1 MATRCSSRAQT
12 SRQSG
17 SRPPTSSRPPA
28 FADSIRAS
36 SRTESTSRRRPG
48 RLEMAEAKEPKA
60 DVKAAKKAK
69 KTAVPEAPE
78 PEQAL
83 PTAGEIRAAK
93 KAELLV
99 WSERY
104 GLSQEGKV
112 DDLRQRLRAYIEKK
126 AVKAATPEEEKPAPP
141 KAEKRGKEKAKEEPK
156 PPKEKKGKKEEAE
169 EEAEEDVHEP
179 RAKAKLGPHLKKLPA
194 LRAAKQAVRI
204 AHAVGTRKRELIEK
218 ACDEKGLRVLN
229 RMVTE

>member
-1 MATRCSSRAQT
+1 MATRCFSPART
-12 SRQSG
+12 SRPSG
-17 SRPPTSSRPPA
+17 RRPPTSSRPPA
-28 FADSIRAS
+28 FADAIRAS

-48 RLEMAEAKEPKA
+48 RLEMAEEKEPKA

-104 GLSQEGKV
+104 GLSREGKV
-112 DDLRQRLRAYIEKK
+112 DDIRQRLRAYIEKK
-126 AVKAATPEEEKPAPP
+126 AVKAAPPEEEPAPP
-141 KAEKRGKEKAKEEPK
+141 KAEKIGKEKPKENPK
-156 PPKEKKGKKEEAE
+156 PPKEKKGKQVEAE
-169 EEAEEDVHEP
+169 E
-179 RAKAKLGPHLKKLPA
+179 
-194 LRAAKQAVRI
+194 
-204 AHAVGTRKRELIEK
+204 
-218 ACDEKGLRVLN
+218 
-229 RMVTE
+229 